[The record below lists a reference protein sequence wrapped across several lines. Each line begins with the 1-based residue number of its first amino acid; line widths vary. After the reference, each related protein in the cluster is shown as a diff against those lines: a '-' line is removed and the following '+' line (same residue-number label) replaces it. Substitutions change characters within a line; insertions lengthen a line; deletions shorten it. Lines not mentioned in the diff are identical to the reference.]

1 MTSLR
6 SFAHGR
12 DILLLRSALGSAERS
27 LQQEDTNLN
36 LFSSDQG
43 HCRISALTVSN
54 KIQNAYTAETD
65 SDVVSARLH
74 AAVFANVLLSSN
86 IVADTELEYFESVL
100 DDFPRIGWPFFT
112 ELVSSCGWRK
122 YFLQS
127 LKALP
132 SRIRLAVLEAISD
145 ISKTMPY
152 IWSCAT
158 SALLWSS
165 SVEPMKEFTTS
176 HDETLSA
183 LSKIQG
189 LPLSDGISP
198 TAECLLECCVQSLVC
213 LLENRSLSDSE
224 VADWASSLLNVV
236 LDFVQSILEPTEFSL
251 FNPDLWVVNYGD
263 LGKAAV
269 QDFYVVPLCCCRVVS
284 NLSWPDICQLLSHA
298 HSLLFS
304 EVTKALMFCC
314 GEGLIQE
321 QKTKHAL
328 CSTHGFCAAS
338 LVCGSEN
345 ELTLKRSMPEDLWH
359 LIKRLQCLLNLFESI
374 NQEWETRSPLLA
386 CLKNLIERWVT
397 AEVNVP
403 AEHDEEALIS
413 NVETF
418 LRQVA
423 SPSSEFIVWILSH
436 ENCLKHQWS
445 CDKLNSHLNLLS
457 HPELFP
463 HLCQVALRE
472 TANDCVKKLVLKTCS
487 AAPPKLQEAMLFYMM
502 HSESFSRLPTLKL
515 ADFESRLTKKLNVI
529 CDTDHGRSSE
539 STEQVL
545 SDFASLCMESPME
558 VIQGLVDLAVTNGST
573 TAVAELLVHL
583 RVVCE
588 YKKCPEAEQDVLG
601 SFLLEAFENLVDTRT
616 SKHHNNYVHLI
627 EELVKSSNIV
637 NCDWLLVRIIR
648 YIELAGASD
657 PHPEDF
663 FSVRV
668 FMAIAPK
675 MSKHYIAPMAQMLVQ
690 MLDKACLEL
699 NGARKEKVLRFLQA
713 YIDIDD
719 SWTTQGVDLLCGVG
733 LSCAAIKCL
742 FKKYPGREVFG
753 AVTVHNFS
761 EELLLLDAEQWRNE
775 CERIAAQFPQSSLCD
790 LLMPHFCLWLAGATS
805 EEWVILAAHLKTALS
820 VDMGPDVSVVA
831 LLQQLLMCLI
841 GCKTYIAVGNW
852 SSLFTCFANTVLDC
866 LKATDDLSEE
876 DLQDILVVLLFG
888 LTSLPGQCFSQQLL
902 LLVDVTQRMKTSE
915 LREELVV
922 LLQEALLLQCSE
934 DGAVPNLVQAALRKL
949 GAHRASQA
957 DV

>member
-65 SDVVSARLH
+65 SDFVSARLH

-236 LDFVQSILEPTEFSL
+236 LDFVQ
-251 FNPDLWVVNYGD
+251 
-263 LGKAAV
+263 K
-269 QDFYVVPLCCCRVVS
+269 
-284 NLSWPDICQLLSHA
+284 
-298 HSLLFS
+298 
-304 EVTKALMFCC
+304 
-314 GEGLIQE
+314 
-321 QKTKHAL
+321 
-328 CSTHGFCAAS
+328 
-338 LVCGSEN
+338 
-345 ELTLKRSMPEDLWH
+345 
-359 LIKRLQCLLNLFESI
+359 
-374 NQEWETRSPLLA
+374 
-386 CLKNLIERWVT
+386 
-397 AEVNVP
+397 
-403 AEHDEEALIS
+403 
-413 NVETF
+413 
-418 LRQVA
+418 
-423 SPSSEFIVWILSH
+423 FIVWILSH

-445 CDKLNSHLNLLS
+445 CDKLNNHLNLLS

-529 CDTDHGRSSE
+529 CDTDLGRSSE

-713 YIDIDD
+713 YVDIDD

-742 FKKYPGREVFG
+742 FKKYPEREVIG

-761 EELLLLDAEQWRNE
+761 EELVLLDAEQWRNE

-820 VDMGPDVSVVA
+820 IDMGPDVSVVA

-841 GCKTYIAVGNW
+841 GCKTCIAVGNW

-922 LLQEALLLQCSE
+922 LLQEALLMQCSE
-934 DGAVPNLVQAALRKL
+934 DGAVPNLVQAALLKL
-949 GAHRASQA
+949 GTHRASQA